1 MSLQVWDACRSDFAG
16 YQCDGDF
23 FTADVFVVKEKFIYS
38 AETRDEFDHA
48 TILCPDLM
56 ARSTQIEP
64 TKFRIARPQRAAHLI
79 YRVDVI
85 RRFSEL
91 AAAKTHWGMIQMIRR
106 LSKCLLAIVVLGF
119 CCSIASEA
127 KAQRAFGRSWG
138 TASSA
143 RDWDR
148 FYHYPYVYYPQNF
161 WSKDY
166 YRSSDSMY
174 YRYPSEM
181 RVPVYN
187 KQWHNFYPAGRL
199 YHRGHHFNLDVF

>member
-1 MSLQVWDACRSDFAG
+1 M
-16 YQCDGDF
+16 
-23 FTADVFVVKEKFIYS
+23 
-38 AETRDEFDHA
+38 
-48 TILCPDLM
+48 
-56 ARSTQIEP
+56 
-64 TKFRIARPQRAAHLI
+64 ARPQRAKQFI

-85 RRFSEL
+85 RRFFEF
-91 AAAKTHWGMIQMIRR
+91 AAAKTHGGMIQMIRR

-119 CCSIASEA
+119 CCSMAREA
-127 KAQRAFGRSWG
+127 QAQRAYGRSWG

-161 WSKDY
+161 LSKDY

-187 KQWHNFYPAGRL
+187 KQWHNFYPEGRL